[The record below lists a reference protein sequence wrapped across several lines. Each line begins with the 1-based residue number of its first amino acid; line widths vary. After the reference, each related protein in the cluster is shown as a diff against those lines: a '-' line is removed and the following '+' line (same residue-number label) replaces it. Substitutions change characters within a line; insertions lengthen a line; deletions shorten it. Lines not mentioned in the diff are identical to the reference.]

1 MLRVLDGPELARALP
16 MRAAIDALDAGLR
29 GSLATTPLRTV
40 TATSAGTLLLMPAF
54 TPDALGVKLV
64 TLTEDNAARALP
76 FLHATYVLFDGTT
89 QAPRAILDGAG
100 LTALRTAAMS
110 GLATRHLARPDA
122 RRLVVFGAG
131 ALGRPHVDAVRAVRP
146 IEEVVVVTR
155 GRARGEA
162 LVAGLAAEG
171 LTARLGT
178 PADVAT
184 ADVVCT
190 CTTSPTPVFDGASLA
205 PGAHVNAVGAYTS
218 TTRELDGTT
227 LARATSIVVETEE
240 ILRAEC
246 GAVLLAL
253 EEGALADLA
262 RVADL
267 RRLLDGPPLRASDD
281 DITVFLCSGAAFEDL
296 VVATAA
302 VAAAEAA
309 A

>member
-1 MLRVLDGPELARALP
+1 MLRVLDGPELLRALP

-29 GSLATTPLRTV
+29 APLATTPLRTV

-54 TPDALGVKLV
+54 TPEALGVKLV
-64 TLTEDNAARALP
+64 TLTEDNAARSLP
-76 FLHATYVLFDGTT
+76 FLHATYVLFDGAT
-89 QAPRAILDGAG
+89 QAPRAILDGAA

-131 ALGRPHVDAVRAVRP
+131 ALAGPHVDAVRAVRP
-146 IEEVVVVTR
+146 IEEVVIVTR
-155 GRARGEA
+155 GTARGEA

-171 LTARLGT
+171 LAARLGS

-190 CTTSPTPVFDGASLA
+190 CTTSPTPVFGGADLPA
-205 PGAHVNAVGAYTS
+205 GVHVNAVGAYTA

-227 LARATSIVVETEE
+227 LARAATIVVETEE

-253 EEGALADLA
+253 EEGALAGDA
-262 RVADL
+262 PIADL
-267 RRLLDGPPLRASDD
+267 RRLLDGPSLRTSDAD
-281 DITVFLCSGAAFEDL
+281 RTVFLCSGAAFEDL
-296 VVATAA
+296 VVASAA